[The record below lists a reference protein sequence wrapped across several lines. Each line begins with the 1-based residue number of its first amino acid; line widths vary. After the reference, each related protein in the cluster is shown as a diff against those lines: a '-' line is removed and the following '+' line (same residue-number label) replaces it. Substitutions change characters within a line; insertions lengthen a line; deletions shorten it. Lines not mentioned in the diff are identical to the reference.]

1 MPDNLSIAEIQSAFF
16 EYRANF
22 SEPIFAYWFERRHGE
37 IVSTLHKALARWH
50 VGLENVTWNQAPKN
64 AGEILLTFG
73 IPSLFATI
81 QVGLGGVTMT
91 AFNPDWSRAAELTS
105 LFQNGLEALKK
116 STAQNLQSQLTTLGF
131 HVSPTAKPF
140 KDIVGQ
146 FVNVN
151 ALNAAD
157 AVMYGFSVYS
167 KDYSFVID
175 SSGVIAGG
183 VFIKLIRS
191 FAPERQFEEMA
202 SALRS
207 DEESVLQR
215 LGLKLQ

>member
-1 MPDNLSIAEIQSAFF
+1 MPDELSIAEIQSAFF

-22 SEPIFAYWFERRHGE
+22 SEPIFAYWFERRDGE
-37 IVSTLHKALARWH
+37 IVSALHKALARWH
-50 VGLENVTWNQAPKN
+50 VGLENVTWNPAPKN

-91 AFNPDWSRAAELTS
+91 AFNPDWSRAPELMS
-105 LFQNGLEALKK
+105 LFQAGLEALKA
-116 STAQNLQSQLTTLGF
+116 SAAQKLQSQLTTLGF
-131 HVSPTAKPF
+131 HVNPTTKPF
-140 KDIVGQ
+140 KNIVGQ
-146 FVNVN
+146 FVNVK
-151 ALNAAD
+151 ALDAAD
-157 AVMYGFSVYS
+157 AIMYGFSVYS
-167 KDYSFVID
+167 SDYSFVID

-183 VFIKLIRS
+183 IFIKLIRS
-191 FAPERQFEEMA
+191 FPPEKQFGEMA

-207 DEESVLQR
+207 DEEAVLQR